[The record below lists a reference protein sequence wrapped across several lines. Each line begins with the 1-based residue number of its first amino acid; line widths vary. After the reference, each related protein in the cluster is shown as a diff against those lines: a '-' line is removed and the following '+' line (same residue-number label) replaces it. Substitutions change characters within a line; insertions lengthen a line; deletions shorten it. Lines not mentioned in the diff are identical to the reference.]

1 MAMAFGKMGASRAAL
16 LPLRATMAH
25 PRASTPRTPSPA
37 MQPGGV
43 MRLGAPVEFVCGG
56 RRVGGGIA
64 ARAGMRGFRTMAQ
77 NKIDGWVGD
86 LKRHV
91 ADFKHGVDHLLLARD
106 LARRG

>member
-16 LPLRATMAH
+16 PALRATMAH
-25 PRASTPRTPSPA
+25 PRASITRTPSPA

-64 ARAGMRGFRTMAQ
+64 ERAGAAGMRGMKTTVEKAF
-77 NKIDGWVGD
+77 DGFMGDFKRHAAD
-86 LKRHV
+86 LKN
-91 ADFKHGVDHLLLARD
+91 GVDRLFPIHC
-106 LARRG
+106 